1 MLTKD
6 RYKSNIA
13 FVDLLFNI
21 LIGFVFLFI
30 IAFILI
36 NPIAKKS
43 DIEKKAEFM
52 ILMEWPDD
60 NIDDIDLWLRDPAG
74 NLIGFR
80 SPSKGFSHLERD
92 DLGDKNDTIIV
103 DNQVVSIKNNTETIT
118 IRGIIKGDYNVSSH
132 FYRRKIEASKESIPV
147 TVTVSKLNPYSI
159 IYKKTVNLDFEGDI
173 KNFYTFTLDK
183 NGSVVDIKDATRT
196 AVGVQPDAARGAY
209 R

>member
-36 NPIAKKS
+36 NPVAKKS
-43 DIEKKAEFM
+43 DIEKKAEFLVVM
-52 ILMEWPDD
+52 TWPDK

-74 NLIGFR
+74 NFIGFR
-80 SPSKGFSHLERD
+80 TPSKGFSHLERD
-92 DLGDKNDTIIV
+92 DLGEQNDMIFV
-103 DNQVVSIKNNTETIT
+103 NGEYLYLENNTETIT
-118 IRGIIKGDYNVSSH
+118 IRGILTGDYNVSSH

-159 IYKKTVNLDFEGDI
+159 VYRQTINLDFEGDI

-183 NGSVVDIKDATRT
+183 DGAVVDIKDATKT
-196 AVGVQPDAARGAY
+196 AVGVQPDAARGVY

>member
-43 DIEKKAEFM
+43 DIEKKAEFLVVM
-52 ILMEWPDD
+52 TWPDK
-60 NIDDIDLWLRDPAG
+60 NIDDVDLWLRDPAG

-80 SPSKGFSHLERD
+80 TPSKGFSHLERD
-92 DLGDKNDTIIV
+92 DLGDKNDMIFVNGETLFIE
-103 DNQVVSIKNNTETIT
+103 NNTETIT
-118 IRGIIKGDYNVSSH
+118 IRGILKGDYNVSTH

-159 IYKKTVNLDFEGDI
+159 VYKQTINLDFEGDI
-173 KNFYTFTLDK
+173 KNFYTFTLDRDGK
-183 NGSVVDIKDATRT
+183 VIDIKDAAKT
-196 AVGVQPDAARGAY
+196 AVGVQPGAARGVY

>member
-43 DIEKKAEFM
+43 DVEKKAEFIIVM
-52 ILMEWPDD
+52 TWPDD
-60 NIDDIDLWLRDPAG
+60 NIDDIDLWLRDPVG
-74 NLIGFR
+74 NKIGFR
-80 SPSKGFSHLERD
+80 YPSKGLSHLERD
-92 DLGDKNDTIIV
+92 DLGERNDTIIV
-103 DNQVVSIKNNTETIT
+103 NGQPVVIKQNSETIT
-118 IRGIIKGDYNVSSH
+118 VRGILRGDYSVSSH
-132 FYRRKIEASKESIPV
+132 FYRRKIEASREIIPV
-147 TVTVSKLNPYSI
+147 TVTVTKINPYSI
-159 IYKKTVNLDFEGDI
+159 IYTQTIDLEFEGDI
-173 KNFYTFTLDK
+173 KDFYTFTLDDEGAVIEIKSPK
-183 NGSVVDIKDATRT
+183 NS
-196 AVGVQPDAARGAY
+196 AVGVTPDAAKGEY

>member
-36 NPIAKKS
+36 NPVAKKS
-43 DIEKKAEFM
+43 DIEKKAEFLVVM
-52 ILMEWPDD
+52 TWPDK
-60 NIDDIDLWLRDPAG
+60 NIDDIDLWLRDPSG

-80 SPSKGFSHLERD
+80 TPSKGFSHLERD
-92 DLGDKNDTIIV
+92 DLGDKNDMIFVNGETLFIE
-103 DNQVVSIKNNTETIT
+103 NNTETIT
-118 IRGIIKGDYNVSSH
+118 IRGILQGDYDVSTH
-132 FYRRKIEASKESIPV
+132 FYRRKIEASKETIPV

-159 IYKKTVNLDFEGDI
+159 VYKQTINLDFEGDI

-183 NGSVVDIKDATRT
+183 DGAVVDIKDAIKT

>member
-43 DIEKKAEFM
+43 DIEKKAEFLVVM
-52 ILMEWPDD
+52 TWPDK
-60 NIDDIDLWLRDPAG
+60 NIDDVDLWLRDPAG

-80 SPSKGFSHLERD
+80 TPSKGFSHLERD
-92 DLGDKNDTIIV
+92 DLGDKNDMIFVNGETLFIE
-103 DNQVVSIKNNTETIT
+103 NNTETIT
-118 IRGIIKGDYNVSSH
+118 IRGILQGDYDVSTH
-132 FYRRKIEASKESIPV
+132 FYRRKIEASKETIPV

-159 IYKKTVNLDFEGDI
+159 VYKQTIILDFEGDI
-173 KNFYTFTLDK
+173 KNFYTFTLDRDGK
-183 NGSVVDIKDATRT
+183 VIDIKDATKT
-196 AVGVQPDAARGAY
+196 AVGVQPDASRGVY

>member
-43 DIEKKAEFM
+43 DIEKKAEFLVVM
-52 ILMEWPDD
+52 TWPDK
-60 NIDDIDLWLRDPAG
+60 NIDDIDLWLRDPAD

-80 SPSKGFSHLERD
+80 TPSKGFSHLERD
-92 DLGDKNDTIIV
+92 DLGDKNDMIFVNGETLFIE
-103 DNQVVSIKNNTETIT
+103 NNTETIT
-118 IRGIIKGDYNVSSH
+118 IRGILKGDYNVSTH

-159 IYKKTVNLDFEGDI
+159 VYKQTINLDFEGDI
-173 KNFYTFTLDK
+173 KNFYTFTLDRDGK
-183 NGSVVDIKDATRT
+183 VIDIKDAAKT
-196 AVGVQPDAARGAY
+196 AVGVQPGAARGVY

>member
-43 DIEKKAEFM
+43 DIEKKAEF
-52 ILMEWPDD
+52 IIVMEWPDD
-60 NIDDIDLWLRDPAG
+60 NIDDIDLWLRDPTG

-80 SPSKGFSHLERD
+80 TPSKGFSHLERD
-92 DLGDKNDTIIV
+92 DLGDKNDTMIV
-103 DNQVVSIKNNTETIT
+103 NNEVVSIKNNTETIT
-118 IRGIIKGDYNVSSH
+118 IRGVIKGDYNVSSH

-159 IYKKTVNLDFEGDI
+159 VYKQTVNLDFEGDI
-173 KNFYTFTLDK
+173 KDFYTFTINED
-183 NGSVVDIKDATRT
+183 GAVIDIKKPSKS
-196 AVGVQPDAARGAY
+196 AVGVQPYASRGEG